1 MRRREFLGI
10 LGGAAEVQVRITLL
24 AQTLQEL
31 DGRSVVICV
40 ACRLRWNHNSRWGS
54 MSLLV
59 TGGRKFHNALFC
71 ESAEYKRCASTYWSF
86 LVLRCASLA
95 AMNARMSSAMSSSL
109 SHCSLYKVTGN
120 RPIP

>member
-1 MRRREFLGI
+1 MRRREFPGI

-59 TGGRKFHNALFC
+59 PGMLCFDLLVVLGFEVRLVGSNERTNVVCHVQQSEPLLF
-71 ESAEYKRCASTYWSF
+71 
-86 LVLRCASLA
+86 V
-95 AMNARMSSAMSSSL
+95 
-109 SHCSLYKVTGN
+109 
-120 RPIP
+120 